1 MGGFG
6 LRMARVTDPS
16 VVYVLPDKMGG
27 VMSLT
32 EHLLDARRPDA
43 FRHVVVLTHNSLS
56 VDERFGA
63 TLNADAQ
70 SVVEYAL
77 PIENLHAVLNRLRR
91 AIPQGEGILVANDL
105 LELALASAFDCRRA
119 VVQILHGDN
128 DYYYDLAARHETVI
142 DAFVAYGRTIERN
155 LKTRLPHRS
164 ADIYFLPYGVPE
176 APRRRSPAPGP
187 LRLLF
192 AGRYDHSQKGVL
204 DLPLI
209 ERALAERGVDVSWTM
224 IGAGPDEQE
233 LRDAWRSPRVNF
245 LGRKTTAEIA
255 AISASHDV
263 FILPTRFEGVPL
275 ALIEAMSVGLVPVI
289 SNIESGVAEMLSH
302 GETALLP
309 PVGDIGAFAE
319 AIAAL
324 DRNRPLLESIS
335 DAAWKYVAVHHDA
348 HTCTDAYQALFARYR
363 ELRRPRP
370 ANVILP
376 YQTRLDRP
384 WIPNIA
390 VRTVRSMIRRAQ
402 GRAV

>member
-1 MGGFG
+1 
-6 LRMARVTDPS
+6 MARVTDPS

-32 EHLLDARRPDA
+32 AHLLEARRPDA
-43 FRHVVVLTHNSLS
+43 FRHVAVLTHNSLS

-70 SVVEYAL
+70 TVVEYAL

-91 AIPQGEGILVANDL
+91 AIPRGEGVLVSNDL
-105 LELALASAFDCRRA
+105 LELALASAFDCQRA
-119 VVQILHGDN
+119 VIQILHGDD

-142 DAFVAYGRTIERN
+142 DAFVAIGRTIERK

-164 ADIYFLPYGVPE
+164 ADIYFLPYGLPDP
-176 APRRRSPAPGP
+176 PRRRTHGPGP

-192 AGRYDHSQKGVL
+192 AGRYEHGQKGVL

-209 ERALAERGVDVSWTM
+209 DRALVERGVDVSWTM
-224 IGAGPDEQE
+224 IGAGPDERK
-233 LRDAWRSPRVNF
+233 LRDAWRSPRVDF
-245 LGRKTTAEIA
+245 LGRKTRAEVLDIA
-255 AISASHDV
+255 SSHDV
-263 FILPTRFEGVPL
+263 FVLPTRYEGVSV
-275 ALIEAMSVGLVPVI
+275 ALLEAMSVGLVPVV
-289 SNIESGVAEMLSH
+289 SNVESGVADMLSD
-302 GETALLP
+302 GRTALLP
-309 PVGDIGAFAE
+309 PVGDIGAFAD
-319 AIAAL
+319 AITAL
-324 DRNRPLLESIS
+324 DRNRLLLESIS
-335 DAAWKYVAVHHDA
+335 DAAWKHVALHHDA

-370 ANVILP
+370 ASVVLP

-384 WIPNIA
+384 WLPNIA
-390 VRTVRSMIRRAQ
+390 VRTVRGLIRRAQ